1 MESTKEEI
9 KVKAE
14 NSIISSTLPNWS
26 VNDTHLFTAIEFALK
41 IGIQLS
47 VSTDSLMTS
56 RMKPVGT
63 G

>member
-1 MESTKEEI
+1 MESTKESI

-14 NSIISSTLPNWS
+14 NSSTLPNWS
-26 VNDTHLFTAIEFALK
+26 ENDTHLFSAIEFSLK
-41 IGIQLS
+41 SGIQLS
-47 VSTDSLMTS
+47 ASTDSLMTS

>member
-1 MESTKEEI
+1 MESSKEEI
-9 KVKAE
+9 KMKAE
-14 NSIISSTLPNWS
+14 DSRISSTLPNWS

-47 VSTDSLMTS
+47 ASTDYLMTS